1 MPQARLP
8 DINTAYIRYRH
19 ETIFALKN
27 KMYNLMH
34 GSLVGINALLPLEY
48 QVIISTVE
56 YDQLAKTEISYL
68 CGHCKEQIDK
78 QDVYV
83 FDLQPNSIQTLVH
96 GKMLNKVW
104 KCIKCKGINMLNRT
118 SISQTILQNPTF
130 LGIVPEPPTRKNGL
144 MDKLKFNIEI
154 ERWAWLC
161 LSELEFK
168 MAKFRDDNWNRKDDE
183 LGDSIDTSLDDKEA
197 GGIA

>member
-1 MPQARLP
+1 MQARLP
-8 DINTAYIRYRH
+8 DINSAYIKYRS
-19 ETIFALKN
+19 ETVWALKN

-34 GSLVGINALLPLEY
+34 GSLVGINALLPLDY
-48 QVIISTVE
+48 QVIISTSE
-56 YDQLAKTEISYL
+56 YEQLAKTETTYL
-68 CGHCKEQIDK
+68 CTYCDVPNDK
-78 QDVYV
+78 SDIEV

-96 GKMLNKVW
+96 GKMINKVW
-104 KCIKCKGINMLNRT
+104 RCTKCKRVNMLNKT
-118 SISQTILQNPTF
+118 FISQTILQNPTF

-168 MAKFRDDNWNRKDDE
+168 MAKFRDDNWNKGDDE
-183 LGDSIDTSLDDKEA
+183 LIGDIDTSLDDKESV
-197 GGIA
+197 

>member
-8 DINTAYIRYRH
+8 DINTAYIKYRN
-19 ETIFALKN
+19 ETIWALKN

-48 QVIISTVE
+48 QVIISTVD
-56 YDQLAKTEISYL
+56 YDQLSKTEITYL
-68 CGHCKEQIDK
+68 CVHCDVQVDK
-78 QDVYV
+78 QDVSV

-96 GKMLNKVW
+96 GKMINKVW
-104 KCIKCKGINMLNRT
+104 NCIKCQGINMLNRT

-161 LSELEFK
+161 LGELEFK
-168 MAKFRDDNWNRKDDE
+168 MAKFRDDNWNKRDE
-183 LGDSIDTSLDDKEA
+183 EMSDIDNSLDDKEG

>member
-1 MPQARLP
+1 
-8 DINTAYIRYRH
+8 
-19 ETIFALKN
+19 
-27 KMYNLMH
+27 MYNLMH
-34 GSLVGINALLPLEY
+34 GSLAGINALLPLEY
-48 QVIISTVE
+48 QVIISTSE
-56 YDQLAKTEISYL
+56 YEQLVKTEVTYL
-68 CGHCKEQIDK
+68 CYYCEVQNDK
-78 QDVYV
+78 QDIEI

-96 GKMLNKVW
+96 GKMINKVW
-104 KCIKCKGINMLNRT
+104 YCTKCKRVNMLNKT
-118 SISQTILQNPTF
+118 FISQTILQNPTF

-168 MAKFRDDNWNRKDDE
+168 MAKFRDDNWNKGDDE
-183 LGDSIDTSLDDKEA
+183 LIGEIDTSLDDKEG